1 MRCTVDKAF
10 RVSFSRLFEVDV
22 FAGSAEEAEQIGR
35 DLVITGDSVNIGE
48 LMIDSV
54 EELKLDEDGNPI
66 EDQEATNQPLVFVE
80 GPRDHYTP
88 VGRLNASL
96 KREHGLS
103 PNGNPFAGVWVL
115 RGDGGAYIDHDQ
127 YRNDLIERNNI
138 TLVDKDMVD
147 G

>member
-1 MRCTVDKAF
+1 MDKAF

-22 FAGSAEEAEQIGR
+22 FAGSTEEAEQIGR
-35 DLVITGDSVNIGE
+35 DLVITGDSVNIGK

-54 EELKLDEDGNPI
+54 EELKLDADGNPI
-66 EDQEATNQPLVFVE
+66 EEQEATNQPLTFVE

-88 VGRLNASL
+88 VGQLNASL

-103 PNGNPFAGVWVL
+103 PNGNPFAGFWVL
-115 RGDGGAYIDHDQ
+115 RNGGAYIDHDQ
-127 YRNDLIERNNI
+127 YRNDLIERNDI
-138 TLVDKDMVD
+138 TIIDIDTVMVD